1 MDGSDPNKNA
11 IYGALIGISIAFVV
25 VMSIR
30 HFICMDLR
38 IFPDAPA
45 VAPAAAAAQEEEEE
59 EEEAAAAQQEDPL

>member
-11 IYGALIGISIAFVV
+11 IYGALIGIGIAFVV

-38 IFPDAPA
+38 IFPDA
-45 VAPAAAAAQEEEEE
+45 AAAAQEEQEQEQ
-59 EEEAAAAQQEDPL
+59 EEAAAAQQEDPL